1 MDPVGSPSRGSDTR
15 ALMLYEANK
24 KSAVVAPLLW
34 FFLGSPGGHRFYTQ
48 RTGSAVAMSAVAILL
63 LTIFGA
69 ALSVIGVGFLLLA
82 IMGIWVLVDAFLIP
96 GWISACNNLL
106 VHQLAG

>member
-1 MDPVGSPSRGSDTR
+1 MDPVGSPSRSSDTR

-24 KSAVVAPLLW
+24 KSAVVASLLW
-34 FFLGSPGGHRFYTQ
+34 FFLGSTAEPQFYTQ
-48 RTGSAVAMSAVAILL
+48 RTGSAVAILL
-63 LTIFGA
+63 LTIFGV

-96 GWISACNNLL
+96 GRISACNNLL
-106 VHQLAG
+106 VRQLAG